1 LASTRVAALSVA
13 FKYANIVVKLNEIQQ
28 EENFFARKDCW
39 ENKMRENL
47 TNRLKTPIIG
57 VIRGS
62 FLRLMTLEYHDES
75 SRVQKSF
82 RQKAK
87 DL

>member
-1 LASTRVAALSVA
+1 
-13 FKYANIVVKLNEIQQ
+13 
-28 EENFFARKDCW
+28 
-39 ENKMRENL
+39 MGENL

-57 VIRGS
+57 AIRGS
-62 FLRLMTLEYHDES
+62 CLRLMTLEYHDES